1 MDGVHTSMGESVKLR
16 RDSAMSMTKSMFEL
30 ISTKS
35 IQSSVALSILSSMG
49 SPYYSGAVS
58 ASKMVFG
65 FWEPPPF
72 LSTESFR
79 VMPPDQR
86 DLKIS
91 TVSLTQ
97 NSS

>member
-1 MDGVHTSMGESVKLR
+1 MDVVHTSTGESVKLR

-58 ASKMVFG
+58 ASKMVVG
-65 FWEPPPF
+65 FWVCVLF
-72 LSTESFR
+72 FYKCIL
-79 VMPPDQR
+79 
-86 DLKIS
+86 
-91 TVSLTQ
+91 
-97 NSS
+97 N